1 MPDNEGE
8 NKDIL
13 KQFKLNTNNNTTD
26 TMAII

>member
-13 KQFKLNTNNNTTD
+13 KQFKLNTNTTTD